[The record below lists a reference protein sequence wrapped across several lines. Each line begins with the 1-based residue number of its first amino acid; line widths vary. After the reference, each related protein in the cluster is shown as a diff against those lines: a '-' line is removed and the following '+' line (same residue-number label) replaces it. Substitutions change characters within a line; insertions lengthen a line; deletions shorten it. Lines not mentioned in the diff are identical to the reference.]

1 MNTTRFVH
9 PTDYVED
16 IYQTM
21 LNADSEEV
29 ESACKKLMEM
39 APPPMNTM
47 LTKQP
52 REEAIQKM
60 LDRKEMVVAN
70 VPPTGTAVL
79 TVYWYYHLCCYYMYT
94 FLVIGAPSLQHSC
107 C

>member
-1 MNTTRFVH
+1 MNTTCFVH

-21 LNADSEEV
+21 LNADPEEV
-29 ESACKKLMEM
+29 ESACKKLVEM

-60 LDRKEMVVAN
+60 VVGN
-70 VPPTGTAVL
+70 EPPTGQL
-79 TVYWYYHLCCYYMYT
+79 FLLYT
-94 FLVIGAPSLQHSC
+94 GIIICVVTTCIPFLL
-107 C
+107 